1 MSSIKVYMK
10 DGTVHDFPHK
20 GRSGGSYT
28 KTLVYKGA
36 FAVVEDEWG
45 KRTSFPSE
53 DTLRVE
59 ETPVRGW

>member
-28 KTLVYKGA
+28 KTLVYKA
-36 FAVVEDEWG
+36 
-45 KRTSFPSE
+45 
-53 DTLRVE
+53 
-59 ETPVRGW
+59 VRGALAGLRLPGFPYAANPWR